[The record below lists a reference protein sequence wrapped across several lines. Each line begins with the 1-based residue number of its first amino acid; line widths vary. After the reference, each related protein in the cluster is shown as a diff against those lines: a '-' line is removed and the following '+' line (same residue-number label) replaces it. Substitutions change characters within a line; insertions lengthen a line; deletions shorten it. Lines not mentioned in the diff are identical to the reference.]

1 MKPMILAA
9 ALGLAAPMAQA
20 QVANTPDIAAALS
33 GLGSELTREMVG
45 ATMQLYGPLHAA
57 ETNDGLTVTAD
68 QAYGEH
74 ERQRLDVYAPEGA
87 EGLPV
92 LLFVHGGGFVRGDKA
107 GAANIGRWFA
117 RHGVVAVA
125 MNYRYAP
132 ESSFPMGAEDVA
144 GALAWIRENIA
155 ASGGDPARIVIAG
168 NSAGSVHVGDYA
180 FREELQAEDDGVVGA
195 ILISMPSANLSDHDL
210 DPQRDLLYFG
220 EDGDRAAQ
228 SMLNALQGRTMPV
241 MVAWAEHEPALI
253 VSQTRQL
260 VEGLSARDG
269 ALPVMATAM
278 GHNHISIVEHIGT
291 PDETLAPDMLEFVQ
305 AVTRE

>member
-1 MKPMILAA
+1 MKRMILAA
-9 ALGLAAPMAQA
+9 ALGLVAPMAQA
-20 QVANTPDIAAALS
+20 QIANTPDIAAALP
-33 GLGSELTREMVG
+33 GLGVELTREMVG
-45 ATMQLYGPLHAA
+45 GTMQLYGPLHAA

-74 ERQRLDVYAPEGA
+74 ERHRLDVYAPEGA
-87 EGLPV
+87 EDLPV

-117 RHGVVAVA
+117 HHGVVAVT

-132 ESSFPMGAEDVA
+132 ESTFPMGAEDVA

-155 ASGGDPARIVIAG
+155 AAGGDPARIVIAG

-180 FREELQAEDDGVVGA
+180 FHEELQAENDGVVGA

-210 DPQRDLLYFG
+210 DPMRDLLYFG
-220 EDGDRAAQ
+220 ENGDRAAQ
-228 SMLNALQGRTMPV
+228 SMLNALDGRTMPV
-241 MVAWAEHEPALI
+241 MVAWAQNEPALI
-253 VSQTRQL
+253 ASQTRQL
-260 VEGLSARDG
+260 VEGLIARDG
-269 ALPVMATAM
+269 ALPAMATAM

-291 PDETLAPDMLEFVQ
+291 ADETLAPDMLEFIQ
-305 AVTRE
+305 AVSR